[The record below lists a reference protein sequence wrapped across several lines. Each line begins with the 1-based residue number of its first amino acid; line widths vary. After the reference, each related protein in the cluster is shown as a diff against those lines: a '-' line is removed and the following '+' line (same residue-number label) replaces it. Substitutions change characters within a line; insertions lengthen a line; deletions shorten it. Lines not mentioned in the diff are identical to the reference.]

1 MEAKEAA
8 MRRRANFGSAGSH
21 GVGDAENRWLEKT
34 ALGLGICD
42 FVHLM
47 SASIVV
53 QILPGHRRPRMVV

>member
-8 MRRRANFGSAGSH
+8 TRRCANFGSAGSH

-42 FVHLM
+42 LVHLM
-47 SASIVV
+47 SASIFD
-53 QILPGHRRPRMVV
+53 